1 MQPTEE
7 KGGGSEG
14 IRINK
19 FLVSCGY
26 ESRRRADELVR
37 DGQVEINGKRAEAG
51 ERVHPGDYVKVNGRR
66 VETKEPVTLL
76 LNKPRGY
83 VCSREP
89 QGAEGTVYDLL
100 PPKFHYVNYVGRLDT
115 DSEGLLL
122 MTNKGQYSES
132 ITRPANGVE
141 KEYWVTLDRPF
152 DNTDLVQLLKGVR
165 IPEGQAKAKYV
176 ARLSP
181 RRACVVLNQ
190 GMRRQLRQM
199 FACLGYRVRKLVRVR
214 IGSLWGGE
222 LMPGHA
228 VVLTPEQEKLAETN
242 PKRRSGLLGASQA
255 FPAAGKLSR
264 EQLAEKMN
272 DRETRRAI
280 AEDAHYQFNPDD
292 FEDEEE
298 ASSES
303 DFETERSER
312 KKSTRR
318 PQYSP
323 HRRRGDRVPAAEA
336 PRRPH
341 HRREAPSKGR
351 GRRNFGAGARS
362 GGPRRNAGARF
373 GSGAGKQSVQRKRDG
388 KRAVYGGRRP
398 TNGGGLGGQ
407 ERPRGRRHLGGKGR
421 DGRARKKH
429 RVER

>member
-1 MQPTEE
+1 MQSTEE
-7 KGGGSEG
+7 TASGSEG

-26 ESRRRADELVR
+26 ESRRKADELVR

-51 ERVHPGDYVKVNGRR
+51 ERVRPGDYVKVNGKR
-66 VETKEPVTLL
+66 VEAKDPVTLL

-122 MTNKGQYSES
+122 MTSKGQYSES

-152 DNTDLVQLLKGVR
+152 DNTDLVQLLKGVH
-165 IPEGQAKAKYV
+165 IPEGHAKAKYV

-222 LMPGHA
+222 LMPGHV
-228 VVLTPEQEKLAETN
+228 VVLTPEQEELARTN
-242 PKRRSGLLGASQA
+242 PKRRNGLLGATQA
-255 FPAAGKLSR
+255 FPAAGRLSR

-280 AEDAHYQFNPDD
+280 AEDAHYQFNPED
-292 FEDEEE
+292 FEGEEE
-298 ASSES
+298 ATTGSG
-303 DFETERSER
+303 FEMEGREHR
-312 KKSTRR
+312 KSARR
-318 PQYSP
+318 PQHSP
-323 HRRRGDRVPAAEA
+323 RKRKEERAAAAEA
-336 PRRPH
+336 PRRPCY
-341 HRREAPSKGR
+341 RKEAPSKGR

-362 GGPRRNAGARF
+362 GGPRRNAGARSGF
-373 GSGAGKQSVQRKRDG
+373 GAGKQSVQRKRDG

-398 TNGGGLGGQ
+398 TNGRGLGGQ
-407 ERPRGRRHLGGKGR
+407 ERPRGRGR
-421 DGRARKKH
+421 DDRSEKKH
-429 RVER
+429 RAKR